1 MPKADYSSVSYHLP
15 PVQSGC
21 RKRQLRRLH
30 AFMSEKCP
38 PFIYASSPCDSRI
51 SSYDFPTFSI
61 PFLNQVRIPI
71 AMHHHIL
78 TVVTFFDSQH
88 RAVELPRGCP
98 YSEPSHVRRDRRVRA
113 GISSV
118 FVVCLS
124 SLLMP
129 CVRGCL
135 YEARVSLLW
144 HNRDVS

>member
-1 MPKADYSSVSYHLP
+1 
-15 PVQSGC
+15 
-21 RKRQLRRLH
+21 
-30 AFMSEKCP
+30 MSEKCP

-88 RAVELPRGCP
+88 QAVDRVATKGVPVPVQRTQSRATDG
-98 YSEPSHVRRDRRVRA
+98 SGAVRA
-113 GISSV
+113 GLSSV
-118 FVVCLS
+118 FVLVCLS

-129 CVRGCL
+129 CVRGCCL
-135 YEARVSLLW
+135 YEATIESRYCGTTVAFPNCQPVLVSIVPIS
-144 HNRDVS
+144 DMS